1 MLDKKY
7 IIDKVK
13 QQKLYKQIMKMLPEE
28 ERKKVELRFHAYA
41 AYVSKSMIEPVLEAK
56 IDEKQM
62 EEFREKFEKKIKEGK
77 VISEKDGKPLEPK
90 E

>member
-1 MLDKKY
+1 MFDKKY
-7 IIDKVK
+7 IIEKVK
-13 QQKLYKQIMKMLPEE
+13 QQKLYKQVMKMLPEE

-56 IDEKQM
+56 FDEAQA
-62 EEFREKFEKKIKEGK
+62 EEFRKKFEQKIKEGK
-77 VISEKDGKPLEPK
+77 VTGEKHGKPLEPK